1 MKGKLDIPARRFVKM
16 KYFPRNLD
24 VFDDMFDGFFAK
36 QPTFTGSAMRTDV
49 YEKDGY
55 YNLDIELPG
64 YSKEDVQMDIIDGYL
79 NIKATHNIS
88 NEEKD
93 AKGNLIR
100 SERRF
105 GTCSRSF
112 YVGENIK
119 AEDVKAKFENGML
132 NIVLP
137 SKEQK
142 SIETKQTV
150 TIE

>member
-1 MKGKLDIPARRFVKM
+1 M
-16 KYFPRNLD
+16 KYFPRSLD
-24 VFDDMFDGFFAK
+24 VFDDMFDGFLTK
-36 QPTFTGSAMRTDV
+36 EPMYNTSVMKTDV

-64 YSKEDVQMDIIDGYL
+64 YNKEDVQMDIMDGYL
-79 NIKATHNIS
+79 NIKATHNVS

-93 AKGNLIR
+93 NKGNLVR

-105 GTCSRSF
+105 GSCSRSF

-119 AEDVKAKFENGML
+119 AEDIKAKFDNGIL

>member
-1 MKGKLDIPARRFVKM
+1 M
-16 KYFPRNLD
+16 KYYPRRSLD
-24 VFDDMFDGFFAK
+24 VFDEMFDDFFPK
-36 QPTFTGSAMRTDV
+36 TNVMSANVMKTDI

-64 YSKEDVQMDIIDGYL
+64 YNKEDVQMDIMDGYL
-79 NIKATHNIS
+79 NITATHNFT

-93 AKGNLIR
+93 AKGNLVR
-100 SERRF
+100 SERSF
-105 GTCSRSF
+105 GSCSRRF

-150 TIE
+150 NIE

>member
-1 MKGKLDIPARRFVKM
+1 MEVNDM

-24 VFDDMFDGFFAK
+24 VFDDMFDGFFPK
-36 QPTFTGSAMRTDV
+36 GTVYSDNVMRTDV

-64 YSKEDVQMDIIDGYL
+64 YRKEDVQMDIMDGYL
-79 NIKATHNIS
+79 NIKATHNQS
-88 NEEKD
+88 SEEKD

-105 GTCSRSF
+105 GSCSRSF

-119 AEDVKAKFENGML
+119 AEDIKARFENGIL

>member
-1 MKGKLDIPARRFVKM
+1 M
-16 KYFPRNLD
+16 KYYPRKGLD
-24 VFDDMFDGFFAK
+24 LFDEMFDGFFPK
-36 QPTFTGSAMRTDV
+36 TVNYDEGFMRTDV

-64 YSKEDVQMDIIDGYL
+64 YNKEDVQMDIVDGYL
-79 NIKATHNIS
+79 NIKATHNVS

-93 AKGNLIR
+93 AKGNLVR

-105 GTCSRSF
+105 GSCSRSF

-119 AEDVKAKFENGML
+119 AEDIKAKFENGML

-137 SKEQK
+137 SKQQK
-142 SIETKQTV
+142 SLESKQVV

>member
-1 MKGKLDIPARRFVKM
+1 MR
-16 KYFPRNLD
+16 YFPRKFNAFD
-24 VFDDMFDGFFAK
+24 EMFDDFFPKA
-36 QPTFTGSAMRTDV
+36 TVYSDNLMRTDV

-64 YSKEDVQMDIIDGYL
+64 YNKEDVQMEIIDGYL

-93 AKGNLIR
+93 AKGNLVR

-105 GTCSRSF
+105 GSCSRSF

-119 AEDVKAKFENGML
+119 AEDIKAKFDNGIL

>member
-1 MKGKLDIPARRFVKM
+1 MEVNDM

-24 VFDDMFDGFFAK
+24 VFDDMFDGFFSK
-36 QPTFTGSAMRTDV
+36 EPVYNNPIMRTDV
-49 YEKDGY
+49 YEKNGY

-64 YSKEDVQMDIIDGYL
+64 YSKEDVQMDLVDGYL
-79 NIKATHNIS
+79 NIKATHNLS

-119 AEDVKAKFENGML
+119 AEDVKAKFENGIL
-132 NIVLP
+132 NITLP

>member
-1 MKGKLDIPARRFVKM
+1 M

-36 QPTFTGSAMRTDV
+36 EPVYNNSVMRTDV
-49 YEKDGY
+49 FEKDGY

-64 YSKEDVQMDIIDGYL
+64 YQKEDVQMELIDGYL
-79 NIKATHNIS
+79 NIKATHNAS
-88 NEEKD
+88 SEEKD

-105 GTCSRSF
+105 GSCSRSF

-119 AEDVKAKFENGML
+119 AEDVKAKFENGIL

-150 TIE
+150 TID

>member
-1 MKGKLDIPARRFVKM
+1 M
-16 KYFPRNLD
+16 KYFPRTL
-24 VFDDMFDGFFAK
+24 DDMFEGFFPKTSIYADNL
-36 QPTFTGSAMRTDV
+36 MRTDV

-64 YSKEDVQMDIIDGYL
+64 YNKEDVTMEIMDGYL
-79 NIKATHNIS
+79 NVKASHNVS

-105 GTCSRSF
+105 GSCSRSF

-119 AEDVKAKFENGML
+119 AEDIKAKFENGML

-142 SIETKQTV
+142 SIESKQVV

>member
-1 MKGKLDIPARRFVKM
+1 
-16 KYFPRNLD
+16 
-24 VFDDMFDGFFAK
+24 MFDGFFPK
-36 QPTFTGSAMRTDV
+36 ETVYNTNVMRTDV

-64 YSKEDVQMDIIDGYL
+64 YHKEDVQMDLVDGYL
-79 NIKATHNIS
+79 NIKATHNVS

-119 AEDVKAKFENGML
+119 AEDVKAKFENGIL

>member
-1 MKGKLDIPARRFVKM
+1 MEVNDM

-24 VFDDMFDGFFAK
+24 VFDDMFDGFFTK
-36 QPTFTGSAMRTDV
+36 EPVYNNPIMRTDV
-49 YEKDGY
+49 YEKNGY

-64 YSKEDVQMDIIDGYL
+64 YNKEDVQMDLVDGYL
-79 NIKATHNIS
+79 NIKATHNLS

-119 AEDVKAKFENGML
+119 AEDIKARFENGIL

>member
-1 MKGKLDIPARRFVKM
+1 MEVNDM

-24 VFDDMFDGFFAK
+24 VFDDMFDGFFSK
-36 QPTFTGSAMRTDV
+36 EPVYNNPIMRTDV
-49 YEKDGY
+49 YEKNGY

-64 YSKEDVQMDIIDGYL
+64 YSKEDVQMDLVDGYL
-79 NIKATHNIS
+79 NIKATHNLS

-119 AEDVKAKFENGML
+119 AEDVKARFENGIL
-132 NIVLP
+132 NITLP

>member
-1 MKGKLDIPARRFVKM
+1 MEVNDM

-24 VFDDMFDGFFAK
+24 VFDDMFDGFFPK
-36 QPTFTGSAMRTDV
+36 ETTYNNSVMRTDV

-64 YSKEDVQMDIIDGYL
+64 YKKEDVQMDLVDGYL
-79 NIKATHNIS
+79 NIKATHNVS

-119 AEDVKAKFENGML
+119 AEDVKARFENGIL
-132 NIVLP
+132 NITLP

>member
-1 MKGKLDIPARRFVKM
+1 M
-16 KYFPRNLD
+16 
-24 VFDDMFDGFFAK
+24 FDDFFPKEAVY
-36 QPTFTGSAMRTDV
+36 TSNVMRTDV

-64 YSKEDVQMDIIDGYL
+64 YNKEDVTMEIIDGYL
-79 NIKATHNIS
+79 NIKASHNVS

-105 GTCSRSF
+105 GSCSRSF

-119 AEDVKAKFENGML
+119 AEDVKAKFDNGIL
-132 NIVLP
+132 NIVMP

-150 TIE
+150 NIE

>member
-1 MKGKLDIPARRFVKM
+1 M
-16 KYFPRNLD
+16 KYYPRRSFDLFD
-24 VFDDMFDGFFAK
+24 EMFDDFFPK
-36 QPTFTGSAMRTDV
+36 TPTYNNHIMKTDV

-64 YSKEDVQMDIIDGYL
+64 YSKEDVELDIMDGYL
-79 NIKATHNIS
+79 NIKASHNVS

-93 AKGNLIR
+93 AKGNLVR
-100 SERRF
+100 SERSF
-105 GTCSRSF
+105 GSCSRSF

-119 AEDVKAKFENGML
+119 AEDIKAKFDNGIL

-150 TIE
+150 SID

>member
-1 MKGKLDIPARRFVKM
+1 M
-16 KYFPRNLD
+16 KYFPRSLD
-24 VFDDMFDGFFAK
+24 VFDDMLDGFFPKESMYNANV
-36 QPTFTGSAMRTDV
+36 MRTDV

-64 YSKEDVQMDIIDGYL
+64 YNKEDVQMDIVDGYL
-79 NIKATHNIS
+79 NIKATHNVS

-93 AKGNLIR
+93 AKGNLVR

-112 YVGENIK
+112 YVGDNIK
-119 AEDVKAKFENGML
+119 AEDIKAKFDNGIL
-132 NIVLP
+132 NIVMP

-142 SIETKQTV
+142 SIENKQTV

>member
-1 MKGKLDIPARRFVKM
+1 MR
-16 KYFPRNLD
+16 YFPRKFNAFD
-24 VFDDMFDGFFAK
+24 EMFDDFFPK
-36 QPTFTGSAMRTDV
+36 TTVYSDNLMRTDV

-64 YSKEDVQMDIIDGYL
+64 YNKEDVQMDIVDGYL
-79 NIKATHNIS
+79 NIKATHNMS
-88 NEEKD
+88 SEEKD
-93 AKGNLIR
+93 AKGNLVR

-105 GTCSRSF
+105 GSCSRSF

-119 AEDVKAKFENGML
+119 AEDIKAKFDNGML

-142 SIETKQTV
+142 SIESKQTV

>member
-1 MKGKLDIPARRFVKM
+1 MVNKEVDKM
-16 KYFPRNLD
+16 RYYPRNYN
-24 VFDDMFDGFFAK
+24 VFDDMFDDLFPKASF
-36 QPTFTGSAMRTDV
+36 SDNLMRTDV
-49 YEKDGY
+49 YEKNGY

-64 YSKEDVQMDIIDGYL
+64 YDKEDVEMDIMDGYL
-79 NIKATHNIS
+79 NIKATHNVS

-93 AKGNLIR
+93 SKGNLVR
-100 SERRF
+100 SERSF
-105 GTCSRSF
+105 GSCSRSF
-112 YVGENIK
+112 YVGDNIK
-119 AEDVKAKFENGML
+119 AEDIKAKFENGML

>member
-1 MKGKLDIPARRFVKM
+1 MRYMPKQYDLF
-16 KYFPRNLD
+16 N
-24 VFDDMFDGFFAK
+24 DMFDDFFPK
-36 QPTFTGSAMRTDV
+36 GTVYTDSIMKTDV

-64 YSKEDVQMDIIDGYL
+64 YSKEDVTMEIMDGYL
-79 NIKATHNIS
+79 NIKASHNVS

-105 GTCSRSF
+105 GSCSRSF

-119 AEDVKAKFENGML
+119 AEDVKAKFDNGIL
-132 NIVLP
+132 NIVMP

-150 TIE
+150 SIE

>member
-1 MKGKLDIPARRFVKM
+1 M
-16 KYFPRNLD
+16 KYIPRTL
-24 VFDDMFDGFFAK
+24 DDMFDDFFPKA
-36 QPTFTGSAMRTDV
+36 TAYADSLMRTDV

-55 YNLDIELPG
+55 YNLDIDLPG
-64 YSKEDVQMDIIDGYL
+64 YGKEDVQMELVDGYL
-79 NIKATHNIS
+79 NIKATHNFTD
-88 NEEKD
+88 EEKD
-93 AKGNLIR
+93 SKGNLIR

-119 AEDVKAKFENGML
+119 AEDIKAKFDNGVL
-132 NIVLP
+132 NIVMP

>member
-1 MKGKLDIPARRFVKM
+1 MKM

-36 QPTFTGSAMRTDV
+36 EPVYNNSVMRTDV
-49 YEKDGY
+49 FEKDGY

-64 YSKEDVQMDIIDGYL
+64 YQKEDVQMELIDGYL
-79 NIKATHNIS
+79 NIKATHNVS
-88 NEEKD
+88 SEEKD

-105 GTCSRSF
+105 GSCSRSF

-119 AEDVKAKFENGML
+119 AEDVKAKFENGIL

-150 TIE
+150 TID

>member
-1 MKGKLDIPARRFVKM
+1 M
-16 KYFPRNLD
+16 
-24 VFDDMFDGFFAK
+24 FDDFFPK
-36 QPTFTGSAMRTDV
+36 TNVFSSSVMKTDI

-64 YSKEDVQMDIIDGYL
+64 YDKEDVEMDIMDGYL
-79 NIKATHNIS
+79 NIKATHNVS

-93 AKGNLIR
+93 AKGNLVR
-100 SERRF
+100 SERSF
-105 GTCSRSF
+105 GSCSRSF
-112 YVGENIK
+112 YVGDNIK
-119 AEDVKAKFENGML
+119 AEDIKAKFENGML

>member
-1 MKGKLDIPARRFVKM
+1 M

-36 QPTFTGSAMRTDV
+36 EPVYNNSVMRTDV
-49 YEKDGY
+49 FEKDGY

-64 YSKEDVQMDIIDGYL
+64 YQKEDVQMELIDGYL
-79 NIKATHNIS
+79 NIKATHNVS
-88 NEEKD
+88 SEEKD

-105 GTCSRSF
+105 GSCSRSF

-119 AEDVKAKFENGML
+119 AEDVKAKFENGIL

-150 TIE
+150 TID

>member
-1 MKGKLDIPARRFVKM
+1 M
-16 KYFPRNLD
+16 KYYPRRSFD
-24 VFDDMFDGFFAK
+24 VFDDMFDGFFPKSGFNNAV
-36 QPTFTGSAMRTDV
+36 MRTDV

-64 YSKEDVQMDIIDGYL
+64 YNKEDVQMDIVDGYL
-79 NIKATHNIS
+79 NIKATHNVS

-93 AKGNLIR
+93 TKGNLVR

-112 YVGENIK
+112 YVGDNIK
-119 AEDVKAKFENGML
+119 AEDIKAKFDNGIL
-132 NIVLP
+132 NIVMP

-142 SIETKQTV
+142 SIETKQVV

>member
-1 MKGKLDIPARRFVKM
+1 M
-16 KYFPRNLD
+16 KYFPRSLD
-24 VFDDMFDGFFAK
+24 VFDDMFDSFFPK
-36 QPTFTGSAMRTDV
+36 GTVYSDNVMRTDV

-64 YSKEDVQMDIIDGYL
+64 YNKEDVQMDIMDGYL
-79 NIKATHNIS
+79 NIKANHNQT

-105 GTCSRSF
+105 GSCSRSF

-119 AEDVKAKFENGML
+119 AEDIKARFENGIL

>member
-1 MKGKLDIPARRFVKM
+1 MKM

-36 QPTFTGSAMRTDV
+36 EPVYNNSVMRTDV
-49 YEKDGY
+49 FEKDGY

-64 YSKEDVQMDIIDGYL
+64 YQKEDVQMELIDGYL
-79 NIKATHNIS
+79 NIKATHNVS
-88 NEEKD
+88 SEEKD
-93 AKGNLIR
+93 VKGNLIR

-105 GTCSRSF
+105 GSCSRSF

-119 AEDVKAKFENGML
+119 AEDVKAKFENGIL

-150 TIE
+150 TID

>member
-1 MKGKLDIPARRFVKM
+1 M
-16 KYFPRNLD
+16 KYFPRTL
-24 VFDDMFDGFFAK
+24 DDMFEDFFPK
-36 QPTFTGSAMRTDV
+36 GPVYSDNLMRTDV
-49 YEKDGY
+49 FEKDGY

-64 YSKEDVQMDIIDGYL
+64 YNKEDVVMDIVDGYL
-79 NIKATHNIS
+79 NIKASHNVS

-105 GTCSRSF
+105 GSCSRSF
-112 YVGENIK
+112 YIGENIK
-119 AEDVKAKFENGML
+119 AEDVKAKFENGIL
-132 NIVLP
+132 NIVMP

-150 TIE
+150 TID

>member
-1 MKGKLDIPARRFVKM
+1 MEVNDM

-24 VFDDMFDGFFAK
+24 VFDDMFDGFFSK
-36 QPTFTGSAMRTDV
+36 EPVYNNPIMRTDV
-49 YEKDGY
+49 YEKNGY

-64 YSKEDVQMDIIDGYL
+64 YNKEDVQMDLVDGYL
-79 NIKATHNIS
+79 NIKATHNLS

-112 YVGENIK
+112 YVGEKIK
-119 AEDVKAKFENGML
+119 AEDVKARFENGIL
-132 NIVLP
+132 NITLP

>member
-1 MKGKLDIPARRFVKM
+1 MEVNKM

-24 VFDDMFDGFFAK
+24 VFDDMFDGFFTKEPAYNN
-36 QPTFTGSAMRTDV
+36 SIMRTDV
-49 YEKDGY
+49 FEKDGY

-64 YSKEDVQMDIIDGYL
+64 YQKEDVQMELIDGYL
-79 NIKATHNIS
+79 NIKATHNVS

-105 GTCSRSF
+105 GSCSRSF

-119 AEDVKAKFENGML
+119 AEDVKAKFENGIL

-150 TIE
+150 TID